1 MRRFRYFTI
10 ASAVAAAFAIP
21 VALAQQGGAND
32 SSNRI
37 QQRDA
42 TGNPAGS
49 PTQPPRSMS
58 SDRAME
64 PQQRRPVA
72 AVRREHRPRRAAGAA
87 EQGVRRRHDRWRHGP
102 AHASR
107 AASVPAATR
116 NDELGPS
123 GPADAVGAQRQRG
136 GRPLRHDGRP
146 FEQQRPDRPDGGTT
160 LASSSTGTT
169 GPGGTMGGT
178 TPPPSSSSGSTGSRG
193 PMGGTPGTAGG
204 SAAGRSGG

>member
-58 SDRAME
+58 SDRAMDRSSGGRS
-64 PQQRRPVA
+64 QQHGASTVRDVQQALQSKGFDVGTIDGVMGPRTQA
-72 AVRREHRPRRAAGAA
+72 ALRQFQQQQGMTSSGRLDQQTLSALNVSAAG
-87 EQGVRRRHDRWRHGP
+87 DR
-102 AHASR
+102 
-107 AASVPAATR
+107 
-116 NDELGPS
+116 S
-123 GPADAVGAQRQRG
+123 GTM
-136 GRPLRHDGRP
+136 
-146 FEQQRPDRPDGGTT
+146 GGTT
-160 LASSSTGTT
+160 PPSSSSGPT
-169 GPGGTMGGT
+169 GPMGGT